1 MAFETGTEIVKV
13 RLPDGTE
20 LNFETSRSGGEQR
33 VAKLTDVL
41 DSSEIAKTIEGTVEV
56 LRGTFDRIK
65 PDKAS
70 VKFGLKVAV
79 ESGHLTAVVV
89 KGSGEANLE
98 VTLEWSGSRPS
109 KGPGETA
116 SIPTASG

>member
-1 MAFETGTEIVKV
+1 MAFETDTEIVKV

-20 LNFETSRSGGEQR
+20 LNFEISQPGGER
-33 VAKLTDVL
+33 KVGKLTDVL
-41 DSSEIAKTIEGTVEV
+41 DSSEIAKTIEGTVGV

-98 VTLEWSGSRPS
+98 VTLEWSGSRPP
-109 KGPGETA
+109 KTFGEPA
-116 SIPTASG
+116 LQPSAGV

>member
-1 MAFETGTEIVKV
+1 MAFETDTEIVKV

-20 LNFETSRSGGEQR
+20 LNFEISHPGGER
-33 VAKLTDVL
+33 KVGKLTAVL
-41 DSSEIAKTIEGTVEV
+41 DSSEIAKTLEGTVEV
-56 LRGTFDRIK
+56 LRGTLDRIK

-98 VTLEWSGSRPS
+98 VTLEWSASRPS
-109 KGPGETA
+109 KTLGDPA
-116 SIPTASG
+116 LQPSASG

>member
-13 RLPDGTE
+13 RVPDGTE
-20 LNFETSRSGGEQR
+20 LNFEVSRPGGER
-33 VAKLTDVL
+33 KVGKLEDVL
-41 DSSEIAKTIEGTVEV
+41 DSSKIAKTIEGTVEI
-56 LRGTFDRIK
+56 LRGSFERIK

-79 ESGHLTAVVV
+79 ESGQLTAVVV

-109 KGPGETA
+109 KAPGDTA

>member
-1 MAFETGTEIVKV
+1 
-13 RLPDGTE
+13 
-20 LNFETSRSGGEQR
+20 
-33 VAKLTDVL
+33 
-41 DSSEIAKTIEGTVEV
+41 VEV

-98 VTLEWSGSRPS
+98 VTLEWSWSRSPKTLGEPALQPS
-109 KGPGETA
+109 D
-116 SIPTASG
+116 SG

>member
-1 MAFETGTEIVKV
+1 MAFETDTEIVKV

-20 LNFETSRSGGEQR
+20 LNFEVSRSRGEQR

-109 KGPGETA
+109 KAPGVTA

>member
-1 MAFETGTEIVKV
+1 MAFETDTEIVKV
-13 RLPDGTE
+13 RLPDGTQ
-20 LNFETSRSGGEQR
+20 LNFESSRPGGEQR

-41 DSSEIAKTIEGTVEV
+41 DSSEIAKTVEGTVEV

-98 VTLEWSGSRPS
+98 VTLEWSGSRSSKTLGEPASQPS
-109 KGPGETA
+109 D
-116 SIPTASG
+116 SG

>member
-1 MAFETGTEIVKV
+1 MAFETDTEIVKV

-20 LNFETSRSGGEQR
+20 LNFETTPPGGEQK
-33 VAKLTDVL
+33 VGKLEDVL
-41 DSSEIAKTIEGTVEV
+41 DSSKIAKTIEGTVEI
-56 LRGTFDRIK
+56 LRGTFERIK

-79 ESGHLTAVVV
+79 ESGQLTAVVV

-98 VTLEWSGSRPS
+98 VTLEWSGSHP
-109 KGPGETA
+109 EAA
-116 SIPTASG
+116 SIPSASG

>member
-1 MAFETGTEIVKV
+1 MAFETGTEIIKV
-13 RLPDGTE
+13 RLPDGTD

-41 DSSEIAKTIEGTVEV
+41 DSREIAKTIEGTVEV

-109 KGPGETA
+109 KAPGEAA
-116 SIPTASG
+116 SISTASG

>member
-1 MAFETGTEIVKV
+1 MAFESDTEIVKV

-20 LNFETSRSGGEQR
+20 LNFETTPSGGEQK
-33 VAKLTDVL
+33 VGKLEDVL
-41 DSSEIAKTIEGTVEV
+41 DSSKIAKTIEGTVEI
-56 LRGTFDRIK
+56 LRGTFERIK

-79 ESGHLTAVVV
+79 ESGQLTAVVV

-98 VTLEWSGSRPS
+98 VTLEWSGSHP
-109 KGPGETA
+109 EAA
-116 SIPTASG
+116 SIPSASG

>member
-1 MAFETGTEIVKV
+1 MKS
-13 RLPDGTE
+13 
-20 LNFETSRSGGEQR
+20 SRPGGEQR

-41 DSSEIAKTIEGTVEV
+41 DSNKIAKTIEGTVEI
-56 LRGTFDRIK
+56 LRGSFDRIK

-79 ESGHLTAVVV
+79 ESGQLTAVVV

-98 VTLEWSGSRPS
+98 VTLEWSGSRP
-109 KGPGETA
+109 EAA
-116 SIPTASG
+116 SIHKVLGPATR